1 MEIQDKHHTNKGGGV
16 IKHFPD
22 TCNIYEIR
30 KQDVLYTDPHDSHR
44 TSFGLPTEVRIVP
57 SGKGIVVVLYFDQ
70 MENSHIVFVTQIA
83 PKRGAWQNLKWDP
96 NFHHNW
102 DEKRIKESVN
112 HFLEVAER
120 ENSK

>member
-1 MEIQDKHHTNKGGGV
+1 METQDKHHTNKGRGL

-22 TCNIYEIR
+22 TCNVYGIR
-30 KQDVLYTDPHDSHR
+30 KQDVLYTDPHDNHR

-57 SGKGIVVVLYFDQ
+57 SSKGIVAVLYFDQ
-70 MENSHIVFVTQIA
+70 MENSHIVFITQIA
-83 PKRGAWQNLKWDP
+83 PKRGAWQNLSWEP
-96 NFHHNW
+96 NFHRNW

-120 ENSK
+120 ENLK